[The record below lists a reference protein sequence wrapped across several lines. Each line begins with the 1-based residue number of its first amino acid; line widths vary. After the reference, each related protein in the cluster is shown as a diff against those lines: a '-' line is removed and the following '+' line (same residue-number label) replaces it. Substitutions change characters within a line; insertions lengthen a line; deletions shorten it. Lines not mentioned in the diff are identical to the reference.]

1 MAPTGQLRILT
12 WHLHGSYLYYL
23 AHAGCELVVPVK
35 ESRPIGYAGLPA
47 DRAWPANLHEV
58 PSGEIRGQNFDC
70 ILFQHKQ
77 HYLADQYELLSAEQQ
92 RLPRVFL
99 EHDPPREHPTD
110 TRHIVDDP
118 DVLLVHVSHF
128 NDLMWNSGRTPT
140 RVIEHGVIV
149 PPVTYNGELPRGIV
163 AVNGMPWR
171 GRRVGKDLVERLR
184 HIIPLDLVGME
195 SEMVGGLGE
204 VPPPALPAFLARYRF
219 FFNPTRYTSLN
230 LAVCE
235 AMAIGMPVVAL
246 ATTEMVTVIE
256 HGVSGFVST
265 NVDELVDAMKLLIRR
280 PDEAR
285 RIGAVGR
292 TRTRVRF
299 GIERFAQEWVDTFGL
314 VTGATARR
322 SA

>member
-1 MAPTGQLRILT
+1 MSCDQLRILT
-12 WHLHGSYLYYL
+12 WHVHGSYLYYL
-23 AHAGCELVVPVK
+23 AHTGCEIIVPV
-35 ESRPIGYAGLPA
+35 EPGRRSGYTGLPA
-47 DRAWPANLHEV
+47 GRAWPQNLREV
-58 PSGEIRGQNFDC
+58 PSTEVRRLSFDC

-77 HYLADQYELLSAEQQ
+77 HYLTDQYHLLSADQR
-92 RLPRVFL
+92 RLPRIFL

-110 TRHIVDDP
+110 TRHVVDDP

-128 NDLMWNSGRTPT
+128 NDLMWDSGRTPT
-140 RVIEHGVIV
+140 RVIEHGVTV
-149 PPVTYNGELPRGIV
+149 PAVSYRGELPRGVI
-163 AVNGMPWR
+163 AVNGMPHR
-171 GRRVGKDLVERLR
+171 GRRVGRDLVDRLR
-184 HIIPLDLVGME
+184 RIVPLDLVGME
-195 SEMVGGLGE
+195 SEAVGGLGE

-265 NVDELVDAMKLLIRR
+265 NVDELVRAMELLIRW

-285 RIGAVGR
+285 RIGAVALAR
-292 TRTRVRF
+292 ARARF
-299 GIERFAQEWVDTFGL
+299 SIERFAREWVETFAS
-314 VTGATARR
+314 VTGAAVRK